1 MPLLMNDG
9 FSGSQNHIR
18 IEQGQ
23 MLGGYGES
31 IVQPLRKP
39 FSYAGKLMASIDYV
53 QGHLGHGWNHRIWMP
68 MAAMGSNPPSLTL
81 HKAPRS
87 S

>member
-9 FSGSQNHIR
+9 FTGSQNHIR

-23 MLGGYGES
+23 MLGGYRES

-39 FSYAGKLMASIDYV
+39 FSDAGKLMASIDYV
-53 QGHLGHGWNHRIWMP
+53 QGHLGHDWKHRI
-68 MAAMGSNPPSLTL
+68 
-81 HKAPRS
+81 
-87 S
+87 